1 MLYLEKTVKETDWTS
16 NERKVFQRDEKGRV
30 LITMLVKD
38 DSSFLS
44 EFSKTE
50 TPIISDAVADFL
62 EDSTHS
68 PFTLW
73 AIYQRVLHWVLCC
86 EWKRIDAK

>member
-1 MLYLEKTVKETDWTS
+1 
-16 NERKVFQRDEKGRV
+16 
-30 LITMLVKD
+30 MLVKD

-68 PFTLW
+68 PFTL
-73 AIYQRVLHWVLCC
+73 
-86 EWKRIDAK
+86 